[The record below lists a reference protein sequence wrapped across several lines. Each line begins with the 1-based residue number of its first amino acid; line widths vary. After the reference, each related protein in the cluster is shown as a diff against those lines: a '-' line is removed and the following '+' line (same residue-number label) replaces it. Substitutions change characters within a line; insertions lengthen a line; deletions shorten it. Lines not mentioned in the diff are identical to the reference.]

1 MLFVRFPPC
10 VSGIIWPTVLGEK
23 QYSLVVLKRALV
35 QWKMPIMS
43 AKGTPKASDRMPG
56 RQKRTDVSRLCDALF
71 GATPLAAHCHAWAM
85 ESPRFAAFLDTYQG
99 KIGKKLRG
107 VSDDGGYLDL
117 LAELDVAHRLLTER
131 GFTLVYEPYLA
142 ERQRGPDF
150 AVTFKS
156 HTSFTVEVRHLRPS
170 DADAKLRLEA
180 ILADKLRQ
188 LQPSIPNVLA
198 LVGEPDVATP
208 EQVQAALETLASAG
222 QRKDDAACIRR
233 GFASARDL
241 LRRMERLSAI
251 AILASSAASLYEP
264 PHARHPLPLELRKTL
279 ARAFGVA
286 PVARA

>member
-1 MLFVRFPPC
+1 MPSSKT
-10 VSGIIWPTVLGEK
+10 SGQVT
-23 QYSLVVLKRALV
+23 
-35 QWKMPIMS
+35 
-43 AKGTPKASDRMPG
+43 G

-71 GATPLAAHCHAWAM
+71 GATPLAAQCYVWATA
-85 ESPRFAAFLDTYQG
+85 SQRFAAFLDTYQG

-107 VSDDGGYLDL
+107 IGDDGGFLDL

-131 GFTLVYEPYLA
+131 GFTLIYEPYLA

-156 HTSFTVEVRHLRPS
+156 HTTFTVEVRHVRPS

-188 LQPSIPNVLA
+188 LQPSTPNILA
-198 LVGEPDVATP
+198 LVGEPDVASP
-208 EQVQAALETLASAG
+208 EQVTAALDTLAAAG

-241 LRRMERLSAI
+241 VRRMERLSAM

-264 PHARHPLPLELRKTL
+264 PRARYPLPPELRKTL
-279 ARAFGVA
+279 ARAFGVS
-286 PVARA
+286 PQARA